1 MGLNELNVGDKAV
14 VESINCD
21 MALKNRLYSF
31 GVVKGA
37 SIDVEELTMAK
48 STMKVK
54 VGQTKIALRMSE
66 AEAIGVQY
74 AK

>member
-1 MGLNELNVGDKAV
+1 MGLNELNIGDKAV
-14 VESINCD
+14 VTSVNCD

-37 SIDVEELTMAK
+37 NIDVEELTMAK

-54 VGQTKIALRMSE
+54 IGHTKIALRLSE
-66 AEAIGVQY
+66 AAAIGVEY